1 MNDAVTSRKKEATLM
16 WPTSPRPACFS
27 IILLLYYL
35 PAHNVQYEISTGKT
49 VAAMKK
55 STGRRGFSY
64 FCAPGDEDINDW
76 PCRPLLCSRLFV
88 YFRTSGGSA
97 HV

>member
-35 PAHNVQYEISTGKT
+35 PAHNVQYEISTAYC
-49 VAAMKK
+49 VA
-55 STGRRGFSY
+55 RY
-64 FCAPGDEDINDW
+64 NPEDTACTI
-76 PCRPLLCSRLFV
+76 
-88 YFRTSGGSA
+88 TQA
-97 HV
+97 HDHWREVTHLTLA